1 MRFFW
6 RFRAPNL
13 DPPRRISSFGTS
25 LEEWV
30 RTNYTF
36 VAFKDL
42 SDFLLQKS
50 VSLFLGKKSLET
62 HHPLQPV
69 FWNAS
74 RLSENSAGFLESRP
88 CSTKDLTQQWFTLQL
103 CHLDL
108 GENVKRRE
116 GKNRVTLKLQQG
128 SFQEFSFEVG
138 RWRWNCNFFG
148 GEGWMVE
155 KLYVSKIY

>member
-62 HHPLQPV
+62 YNPFNQVFLKRQP
-69 FWNAS
+69 FFQKP
-74 RLSENSAGFLESRP
+74 RRFFLESPFVQPRTLHSNGSP
-88 CSTKDLTQQWFTLQL
+88 CNYATWTS
-103 CHLDL
+103 
-108 GENVKRRE
+108 VKTSND
-116 GKNRVTLKLQQG
+116 GKEKTESPLSCNRGASKNFLLKLEDEG
-128 SFQEFSFEVG
+128 GIAISLGG
-138 RWRWNCNFFG
+138 RLNG
-148 GEGWMVE
+148 G
-155 KLYVSKIY
+155 KIVS